1 MLPPVGLPFEQ
12 DARFYVPLEKF
23 EGTQGYWDSV
33 SGLLES
39 LSFLYDI
46 EKIELQLMFS
56 KSLDKIKKDIEDRK
70 GMVAQAS

>member
-1 MLPPVGLPFEQ
+1 M
-12 DARFYVPLEKF
+12 
-23 EGTQGYWDSV
+23 